1 MVDIRD
7 INDKVYVFE
16 PADGSPGF
24 FKCFF
29 NTIICSPLG
38 KATLIQKVEEK
49 DGKLDVYGT
58 DAMLCNGCVPQS
70 PCICTAC
77 CGCGPC
83 GAEWHFEPVE
93 GEPTK
98 YTAHGSTFKGGCC
111 VGMTNHDGDH
121 FFYDEQHDGSA
132 EKPLLVISGSNPMT
146 PPCWSGMTSLKL
158 YEVKDSPVEAEEM
171 TR

>member
-7 INDKVYVFE
+7 INDKIYVFE
-16 PADGSPGF
+16 PSDGAPGF

-29 NTIICSPLG
+29 HTILCSPFG

-77 CGCGPC
+77 CGC
-83 GAEWHFEPVE
+83 
-93 GEPTK
+93 
-98 YTAHGSTFKGGCC
+98 
-111 VGMTNHDGDH
+111 
-121 FFYDEQHDGSA
+121 SA
-132 EKPLLVISGSNPMT
+132 GINS
-146 PPCWSGMTSLKL
+146 MTSDPGLETHLPRLKSL
-158 YEVKDSPVEAEEM
+158 L
-171 TR
+171 